1 MADSDET
8 GDASAGGEPETI
20 AMEEYK
26 KLQRKLSRQGSTIKT
41 QGRDGLETKA
51 ALGRVEELLAN
62 LIDMQSMDDV
72 SRSERIGILLPTM
85 AARRKSEMTSAQ
97 VESELGQLSDSHD
110 INWQT
115 DERLGETRTLLDEM
129 SRTGNTELGQTA
141 LRKAQE
147 ILSPPDA
154 TLKTEDIEKL
164 VQEAV
169 LKDRQDHGR
178 VDTNTTVSSGG
189 KVKISDLESLDPR
202 NGLDNMRETLNKALD
217 QMYDK

>member
-20 AMEEYK
+20 AMDEYK
-26 KLQRKLSRQGSTIKT
+26 KLQRKLSRQGSTIKS
-41 QGRDGLETKA
+41 QGRDALETKS
-51 ALGRVEELLAN
+51 ALSRVEELLAN
-62 LIDMQSMDDV
+62 LVDMQSMDDV
-72 SRSERIGILLPTM
+72 SRSERAGILLPTM

-97 VESELGQLSDSHD
+97 VESELSQLSDSHD

-129 SRTGNTELGQTA
+129 SRTGNTALGQEA

-154 TLKTEDIEKL
+154 ALKTEDIEKL

-189 KVKISDLESLDPR
+189 KVKVSDIESLDPR

-217 QMYDK
+217 QMYE